1 MAVRVLVTYAS
12 RHGATKGIAQ
22 AVGSML
28 YSCGHQVRLLPAAVV
43 TSVEDFDLVVF
54 GSAVYHGQWLWDGRR
69 MAKRVRA
76 LRERPLW
83 LFSSGP
89 IGGTPE
95 ADAELV
101 RLCGLDTELPDC
113 LTVALRGADV
123 RGHATFAGRLD
134 AKVAAGLDGLVPPG
148 DWRNMALVREWA
160 RRVGG
165 GSAPSVPRTVPVA
178 ERGWGLSLGRV

>member
-1 MAVRVLVTYAS
+1 MAAKVLVTYAS

-22 AVGSML
+22 AVGSVL
-28 YSCGHQVRLLPAAVV
+28 HSCGHQVRVLPAAVV
-43 TSVEDFDLVVF
+43 TSVEDVDLVVF
-54 GSAVYHGQWLWDGRR
+54 GSAVYHDQWLWDGRR

-89 IGGTPE
+89 VGGTPD

-101 RLCGLDTELPDC
+101 RLCGLETEAPEC
-113 LTVALRGADV
+113 LRACLRGADV

-134 AKVAAGLDGLVPPG
+134 A
-148 DWRNMALVREWA
+148 
-160 RRVGG
+160 
-165 GSAPSVPRTVPVA
+165 
-178 ERGWGLSLGRV
+178 